1 MECNATVV
9 RGVTSRL
16 NFTWSSDNTT
26 VRTAEGTS
34 SSVNPLIYIDNYT
47 TGILNESDIGVVYY
61 CTASLDN
68 EQGTMATVN
77 ITLDESISKYTLYIA
92 CVYTCILYS
101 KGFYQQCS
109 PRIY

>member
-16 NFTWSSDNTT
+16 DFTWRSDSRI
-26 VRTAEGTS
+26 VRTAEGTRS
-34 SSVNPLIYIDNYT
+34 TVNRLMYIDNYT
-47 TGILNESDIGVVYY
+47 TGMLNEGDIGVVYY

-77 ITLDESISKYTLYIA
+77 ITLDESISKYTIYIA
-92 CVYTCILYS
+92 CVYICILYS
-101 KGFYQQCS
+101 KRLLS
-109 PRIY
+109 AM

>member
-16 NFTWSSDNTT
+16 DFTWRRDNRT

-34 SSVNPLIYIDNYT
+34 NSLMYIDNYT
-47 TGILNESDIGVVYY
+47 TGMLNESDIGVVYY

-77 ITLDESISKYTLYIA
+77 ITLDESISKYTIH
-92 CVYTCILYS
+92 I
-101 KGFYQQCS
+101 
-109 PRIY
+109 